1 MTLASNIHVVVTLA
15 DGSNE
20 YDTSKVYLDDMD
32 EESLDYN
39 NNSTN
44 TNTNMKGVRMFRE
57 IINKLKLY
65 QKHQKRQSL
74 ETHNREDYTWNTSPS
89 NERYSSSSSSSSNSS
104 TCSSGSTTCSSNSTT
119 YENSK
124 SNSTTSSQHRLDN
137 ITGYF
142 KFININGSSTT
153 RAPST
158 CKEQTSQKKL
168 LRSPTAY
175 MYIKGMSGLHSRV
188 PKY

>member
-1 MTLASNIHVVVTLA
+1 MTPTSNIHVVVTLA

-20 YDTSKVYLDDMD
+20 YDHSKVYLDDMD
-32 EESLDYN
+32 EETIDYN
-39 NNSTN
+39 NN
-44 TNTNMKGVRMFRE
+44 NMKGVRMFRE
-57 IINKLKLY
+57 LINKLKIY
-65 QKHQKRQSL
+65 QKHQKHERQSS
-74 ETHNREDYTWNTSPS
+74 ERHNREDYTWNTSPA

-104 TCSSGSTTCSSNSTT
+104 TCSNT

-124 SNSTTSSQHRLDN
+124 SSSNSSSQHRLDN

-142 KFININGSSTT
+142 KFINTSSS
-153 RAPST
+153 PST
-158 CKEQTSQKKL
+158 PTTCKQQTNQKKL
-168 LRSPTAY
+168 LRSPTSY

>member
-1 MTLASNIHVVVTLA
+1 MTPATNIHVVVTLA
-15 DGSNE
+15 DGDNE

-32 EESLDYN
+32 EDSIDYN
-39 NNSTN
+39 NNN
-44 TNTNMKGVRMFRE
+44 LKGIRMFRE
-57 IINKLKLY
+57 IINKLRVY
-65 QKHQKRQSL
+65 QKHQKRQTGD
-74 ETHNREDYTWNTSPS
+74 THNKEDYTWNTSPA

-104 TCSSGSTTCSSNSTT
+104 PCSSGSSAFESSKSSGSSTF
-119 YENSK
+119 ESSK
-124 SNSTTSSQHRLDN
+124 SNSTNSLQTRLDN

-142 KFININGSSTT
+142 KFININGSSDTR
-153 RAPST
+153 RAPTT
-158 CKEQTSQKKL
+158 CKQQTIQKKL

>member
-1 MTLASNIHVVVTLA
+1 MTPASNIHVVVTLA
-15 DGSNE
+15 DGDNE

-32 EESLDYN
+32 ADSIDYN
-39 NNSTN
+39 NNN
-44 TNTNMKGVRMFRE
+44 LKGIRMFRE
-57 IINKLKLY
+57 IINKLRVY
-65 QKHQKRQSL
+65 QKHQKRHTG
-74 ETHNREDYTWNTSPS
+74 ETHNREDYTWNTSPA

-104 TCSSGSTTCSSNSTT
+104 PCSSGSSNF
-119 YENSK
+119 ENSK
-124 SNSTTSSQHRLDN
+124 SNSTSSLQHRLDN

-142 KFININGSSTT
+142 KFININGNSDTRRTPSS
-153 RAPST
+153 
-158 CKEQTSQKKL
+158 CKEQTNQKKL